1 MTSRCVGRRQCR
13 QSGFTLL
20 EVLIVMVVVSMLL
33 SQAADWYMQ
42 YNDQQVAKVVSTQHQ
57 QVDKAAAAYIKKNY
71 TTLMAGTLPATK
83 DIDVL
88 RTEGFL
94 PDYSF
99 DCSTTPCKLRNA
111 YSQEYKLVIRKA
123 GTGPNQRLEALVL
136 TFGGQTLG
144 KGDMI
149 RVARNLGA
157 SGGYVEAGGAVG
169 SMQGWAI
176 PNLAS
181 AFGAGANVG
190 DGHLASAIYFVDGTQ
205 SSDYL
210 YRNAVPGKPELN
222 RMGTALDMGGNSIT
236 AADQVKAKRGEF
248 SRDGAGPC
256 CGDTGTISLS
266 ENTSVTG
273 KSASISLHNGGVSE
287 GGIELAK
294 SGQRR
299 IRFFDNQGVTM
310 GIEATGGITSN
321 TGNVTASNGW
331 IVAYGGGLLSNVW
344 QSHSG
349 GRWTDTGA
357 QFEVNRSIYS
367 AGNVAAAGA
376 MTANTMTANAVT
388 SNGRLTTG
396 EFVDVRGVA
405 NEGWG
410 CSPNGLI
417 GRDAAGALLS
427 CQSGTW
433 TKGGGG
439 EVGSWVGH
447 GAAGSWI
454 ANSDGY
460 LTVRSCHN
468 CTVSITVAG
477 VVSCYVD
484 RRDKYGQGRTSCN
497 SIIKKGEP
505 YSISGADL
513 AYWRNL

>member
-1 MTSRCVGRRQCR
+1 MAVTSMCSVRQR
-13 QSGFTLL
+13 GHESGFTLL
-20 EVLIVMVVVSMLL
+20 EIMVVLGLMSILATW
-33 SQAADWYMQ
+33 AANWYVQ
-42 YNDQQVAKVVSTQHQ
+42 YNSQQVAKLVSTQQ
-57 QVDKAAAAYIKKNY
+57 QKVEQAAAAYIKKNY
-71 TTLMAGTLPATK
+71 TTLMASTLPATK

-94 PDYSF
+94 PGYFF
-99 DCSTTPCKLRNA
+99 DCATTPCKIRNA

-123 GTGPNQRLEALVL
+123 GTAPNQRLEALVL
-136 TFGGQTLG
+136 TFGGQTLD

-248 SRDGAGPC
+248 SRDGAAPC

-427 CQSGTW
+427 CQSG
-433 TKGGGG
+433 
-439 EVGSWVGH
+439 SWRKSGDRIPRGVMCGVRDSNLDH
-447 GAAGSWI
+447 GAWHDC
-454 ANSDGY
+454 DG
-460 LTVRSCHN
+460 LN
-468 CTVSITVAG
+468 PA
-477 VVSCYVD
+477 VSCPVGWAPRAVFAAD
-484 RRDKYGQGRTSCN
+484 GHWFRTCV
-497 SIIKKGEP
+497 KQ
-505 YSISGADL
+505 
-513 AYWRNL
+513 

>member
-1 MTSRCVGRRQCR
+1 MASRGVSRQSK

-20 EVLIVMVVVSMLL
+20 ELMVVLAVVAMLI
-33 SQAADWYMQ
+33 SQGADWYMQ
-42 YNDQQVAKVVSTQHQ
+42 YSDQQVAKVVSTQHQ

-71 TTLMAGTLPATK
+71 TTLMSGTLPVTK

-88 RTEGFL
+88 KTEGFL
-94 PDYSF
+94 PDYIF
-99 DCSTTPCKLRNA
+99 DCSTAPCKLRNS

-123 GTGPNQRLEALVL
+123 GTAPNQRLEALVL
-136 TFGGQTLG
+136 TSGGQTLD

-157 SGGYVEAGGAVG
+157 SGGYVEGGGAVG

-248 SRDGAGPC
+248 SRDGAAPC
-256 CGDTGTISLS
+256 CGDTGTISLA

-273 KSASISLHNGGVSE
+273 KSASISLHNGGVAE

-294 SGQRR
+294 SGARR

-310 GIEATGGITSN
+310 GIEATGGVTSN

-427 CQSGTW
+427 CQSGSWKRQGSANPKIRLSTYS
-433 TKGGGG
+433 GGGG
-439 EVGSWVGH
+439 CG
-447 GAAGSWI
+447 
-454 ANSDGY
+454 N
-460 LTVRSCHN
+460 N
-468 CTVSITVAG
+468 PTVSLGYHSWCVVTTNEPCSDRATGTYLQTGDYSVNEKRNWSMVSYHVNRWVAT
-477 VVSCYVD
+477 CYD
-484 RRDKYGQGRTSCN
+484 Y
-497 SIIKKGEP
+497 E
-505 YSISGADL
+505 
-513 AYWRNL
+513 

>member
-13 QSGFTLL
+13 QSGFALL
-20 EVLIVMVVVSMLL
+20 EVLIVMVIVSMLL

-88 RTEGFL
+88 RAEGFL

-123 GTGPNQRLEALVL
+123 GTAPNQRLEALVL
-136 TFGGQTLG
+136 TFGGQTLD

-169 SMQGWAI
+169 SMKGWAI

-222 RMGTALDMGGNSIT
+222 RMGTALDMGSNSINN
-236 AADQVKAKRGEF
+236 ANA
-248 SRDGAGPC
+248 
-256 CGDTGTISLS
+256 IS
-266 ENTSVTG
+266 SVTVSTTG
-273 KSASISLHNGGVSE
+273 SITS
-287 GGIELAK
+287 
-294 SGQRR
+294 Q
-299 IRFFDNQGVTM
+299 
-310 GIEATGGITSN
+310 TGGITA
-321 TGNVTASNGW
+321 TAGDIKATAGWLVAGSGIKTVAGGSWVDNGS
-331 IVAYGGGLLSNVW
+331 VFS
-344 QSHSG
+344 
-349 GRWTDTGA
+349 T
-357 QFEVNRSIYS
+357 NRSIS
-367 AGNVAAAGA
+367 SSGNIGATGSITAGGNVNAAGVVTGGLTVNGNANVSGTVRGATVNSTGA
-376 MTANTMTANAVT
+376 MTAA
-388 SNGRLTTG
+388 GRLTTNEYLYLG
-396 EFVDVRGVA
+396 NVA
-405 NEGWG
+405 TSGAA
-410 CSPNGLI
+410 CALNGLVAK
-417 GRDAAGALLS
+417 DSTGALLS

-433 TKGGGG
+433 KKGGDGKPRIYTDSLTAYG
-439 EVGSWVGH
+439 EATKNIGVHDSCVVSGFFVDD
-447 GAAGSWI
+447 GACYAQAMPGKQWRIYIKPFS
-454 ANSDGY
+454 NS
-460 LTVRSCHN
+460 
-468 CTVSITVAG
+468 
-477 VVSCYVD
+477 VSCYVTCYTWD
-484 RRDKYGQGRTSCN
+484 
-497 SIIKKGEP
+497 
-505 YSISGADL
+505 
-513 AYWRNL
+513 

>member
-123 GTGPNQRLEALVL
+123 GTAPNQRLEALVL

-248 SRDGAGPC
+248 SRDGAAPC

-266 ENTSVTG
+266 ENTSATG

-321 TGNVTASNGW
+321 QGNITANQGNITANNGW

-344 QSHSG
+344 RTHNNG
-349 GRWTDTGA
+349 TWTDTGA
-357 QFEVNRSIYS
+357 QFVVNRSIS
-367 AGNVAAAGA
+367 SDGNIAAAGA

-433 TKGGGG
+433 KGGQSKATTQWRSGTCQAPYSSSTTCHLADL
-439 EVGSWVGH
+439 SW
-447 GAAGSWI
+447 
-454 ANSDGY
+454 
-460 LTVRSCHN
+460 SC
-468 CTVSITVAG
+468 SLAG
-477 VVSCYVD
+477 VSGIGDGEHGYV
-484 RRDKYGQGRTSCN
+484 
-497 SIIKKGEP
+497 
-505 YSISGADL
+505 YSDAGGWHLFTWRGGWPGIY
-513 AYWRNL
+513 YWHCFK

>member
-123 GTGPNQRLEALVL
+123 GTAPNQRLEALVL

-248 SRDGAGPC
+248 SRDGAAPC

-299 IRFFDNQGVTM
+299 IRFFDNQGITM

-321 TGNVTASNGW
+321 QGNITANNGW

-344 QSHSG
+344 RTHNNG
-349 GRWTDTGA
+349 TWTDTGA
-357 QFEVNRSIYS
+357 QFVVNRSIS
-367 AGNVAAAGA
+367 SDGNIAAAGA

-427 CQSGTW
+427 CQSGMW
-433 TKGGGG
+433 RKGGSGKPKIYTDSLTSYG
-439 EVGSWVGH
+439 EATKNIGSHDSCVVSGFFVDD
-447 GAAGSWI
+447 GACYAQEMPGKQWRI
-454 ANSDGY
+454 YIKPFGNS
-460 LTVRSCHN
+460 
-468 CTVSITVAG
+468 
-477 VVSCYVD
+477 VSCYVTC
-484 RRDKYGQGRTSCN
+484 YTWG
-497 SIIKKGEP
+497 
-505 YSISGADL
+505 
-513 AYWRNL
+513 